1 MTTLPEKVLCAEGL
15 TVEFRTRGGLVR
27 VVDDVSFELRAGE
40 TLGVVGESGSGK
52 SVSMLAL
59 LGLIRDGNAVVSGR
73 VLFDG
78 QDLLALPAKN
88 MRDYRGDK
96 IAMIFQDPMTSL
108 NPVYRVGWQI
118 AEQIRQHRRVGMRA
132 ARRRAVELLETVG
145 IPSPGTRARDY
156 PHQFSGGMRQ
166 RVMIAM
172 ALSCEPDVLIA
183 DEPTTAL
190 DVSVQAQ
197 ILRIIRDLS
206 ARTGTSVILITH
218 DLGVLAG
225 IASRVQVMYAGRIV
239 EQAPTAQ
246 LFARPQHPYTVGLLG
261 SIPRLDV
268 PRPARLP
275 SIEGLP
281 PLAADLGP
289 GCAFAPRCPDAEAVC
304 LEQRP
309 VLLPSA
315 QEHFDACLLR
325 HASTPDEKRTA

>member
-1 MTTLPEKVLCAEGL
+1 MTTLIAEGL
-15 TVEFRTRGGLVR
+15 TVEFRTPGGLVR
-27 VVDDVSFELRAGE
+27 VVDDVSFELPAGE

-52 SVSMLAL
+52 SVAMLAL
-59 LGLIRDGNAVVSGR
+59 LGLIRGDNAIVRGR
-73 VLFDG
+73 VFFDG
-78 QDLLALPAKN
+78 QDLLALPPKR
-88 MRDYRGDK
+88 MRAYRGEK

-118 AEQIRQHRRVGMRA
+118 AEQIRQHRRTTARA
-132 ARRRAVELLETVG
+132 ARRRAVELLDLVG
-145 IPSPGTRARDY
+145 IPGPEARARDY

-172 ALSCEPDVLIA
+172 ALSCDPDILIA

-197 ILRIIRDLS
+197 ILRLVRDLS

-239 EQAPTAQ
+239 ERAPTAQ
-246 LFARPQHPYTVGLLG
+246 LFARPRHPYTVGLLG
-261 SIPRLDV
+261 SIPRLDA

-281 PLAADLGP
+281 PLAADVGP
-289 GCAFAPRCPDAEAVC
+289 GCAFAPRCPSAEAMCVQ
-304 LEQRP
+304 QRP

-315 QEHFDACLLR
+315 AEHFDACLVRQAQL
-325 HASTPDEKRTA
+325 PDGKRTA

>member
-1 MTTLPEKVLCAEGL
+1 MTTLVVDGL
-15 TVEFRTRGGLVR
+15 TVEFRGPDGPVR
-27 VVDDVSFELRAGE
+27 VVDDVSFELSAGE
-40 TLGVVGESGSGK
+40 TLGVAGESGSGK
-52 SVSMLAL
+52 SVTMLAM
-59 LGLIRDGNAVVSGR
+59 LGLIRDAGAVVTGR

-78 QDLLALPAKN
+78 QDLLALPEN
-88 MRDYRGDK
+88 RLRDYRGDRV
-96 IAMIFQDPMTSL
+96 AMIFQDPMTSL

-118 AEQIRQHRRVGMRA
+118 AEQIRRHRRIGARA
-132 ARRRAVELLETVG
+132 ARRRAAELLELVG
-145 IPSPGTRARDY
+145 IPSPGARARDY

-197 ILRIIRDLS
+197 ILRIIRDLGT
-206 ARTGTSVILITH
+206 RTGTGVIMITH

-239 EQAPTAQ
+239 EQAPTAR
-246 LFARPQHPYTVGLLG
+246 LFARPRHPYTIGLLG
-261 SIPRLDV
+261 SIPRLDL

-289 GCAFAPRCPDAEAVC
+289 GCAFAPRCREAEDLC
-304 LEQRP
+304 LRHRP
-309 VLLPSA
+309 TLLPTA
-315 QEHFDACLLR
+315 GTGPPDHLDACLLR
-325 HASTPDEKRTA
+325 HSPLPDEKRTA

>member
-1 MTTLPEKVLCAEGL
+1 M
-15 TVEFRTRGGLVR
+15 
-27 VVDDVSFELRAGE
+27 
-40 TLGVVGESGSGK
+40 
-52 SVSMLAL
+52 
-59 LGLIRDGNAVVSGR
+59 
-73 VLFDG
+73 
-78 QDLLALPAKN
+78 
-88 MRDYRGDK
+88 
-96 IAMIFQDPMTSL
+96 
-108 NPVYRVGWQI
+108 YRVGWQI
-118 AEQIRQHRRVGMRA
+118 AEQIRQHQRIGIRA
-132 ARRRAVELLETVG
+132 ARRRAVELLDLVG
-145 IPSPGTRARDY
+145 IPSPDARARDY

-246 LFARPQHPYTVGLLG
+246 LFARPRHPYTVGLLG

-289 GCAFAPRCPDAEAVC
+289 GCAFAPRCPEAEAVC
-304 LEQRP
+304 VRKRP

-315 QEHFDACLLR
+315 AEHLDACLLR
-325 HASTPDEKRTA
+325 HASPPDEKRTA

>member
-1 MTTLPEKVLCAEGL
+1 MTTLSAEGL
-15 TVEFRTRGGLVR
+15 TVEFRTPDGLVR
-27 VVDDVSFELRAGE
+27 VVDDVSFELAEGE
-40 TLGVVGESGSGK
+40 TLGVAGESGSGK
-52 SVSMLAL
+52 TVAMLAL
-59 LGLIRDGNAVVSGR
+59 LGLLREGDAIVSGR

-78 QDLLALPAKN
+78 QDLLALPAK
-88 MRDYRGDK
+88 RLRAYRGDR

-108 NPVYRVGWQI
+108 NPVHRVGWQI
-118 AEQIRQHRRVGMRA
+118 AEQIRQHRRSGKRA
-132 ARRRAVELLETVG
+132 ALRRAVELLDLVG
-145 IPSPGTRARDY
+145 IPSPDARARDY

-172 ALSCEPDVLIA
+172 ALSCDPGVLIA

-197 ILRIIRDLS
+197 ILRLIRDLS
-206 ARTGTSVILITH
+206 ARTGTSVVLITH

-246 LFARPQHPYTVGLLG
+246 LFARPRHPYTVGLLG
-261 SIPRLDV
+261 SIPRLDA

-275 SIEGLP
+275 SIKGLP

-289 GCAFAPRCPDAEAVC
+289 GCAFAPRCPDAEARCVR
-304 LEQRP
+304 QRP
-309 VLLPSA
+309 ALLPSA
-315 QEHFDACLLR
+315 LEHFDACLLR
-325 HASTPDEKRTA
+325 HTPVPDEKRTA

>member
-1 MTTLPEKVLCAEGL
+1 MTTLVVDGL
-15 TVEFRTRGGLVR
+15 TVEFHGPNGPVR
-27 VVDDVSFELRAGE
+27 VVDDVSFELSAGE

-52 SVSMLAL
+52 SITMLAV
-59 LGLIRDGNAVVSGR
+59 LGLIRDTRAIVTGR

-78 QDLLALPAKN
+78 RDLLALPGN
-88 MRDYRGDK
+88 RMRDYRGSR

-118 AEQIRQHRRVGMRA
+118 AEQILRHQRIGARA
-132 ARRRAVELLETVG
+132 ARRRAVELLDLVG
-145 IPSPGTRARDY
+145 VPGPETRARDY

-172 ALSCEPDVLIA
+172 ALSCEPDILIA

-239 EQAPTAQ
+239 ERAPTAE
-246 LFARPQHPYTVGLLG
+246 LFATPRHPYTIGLLG

-281 PLAADLGP
+281 PPAAEIGP
-289 GCAFAPRCPDAEAVC
+289 GCAFAPRCRDAEDVC
-304 LEQRP
+304 VRHRP
-309 VLLPSA
+309 VLLPA
-315 QEHFDACLLR
+315 AGPDPPEHFDACLLR
-325 HASTPDEKRTA
+325 HAPLQDGKGTA

>member
-1 MTTLPEKVLCAEGL
+1 MTTLSAEGL
-15 TVEFRTRGGLVR
+15 TVEFRTRNGLVR
-27 VVDDVSFELRAGE
+27 VVDDVSFSLPEGE

-52 SVSMLAL
+52 SVTMLAL
-59 LGLIRDGNAVVSGR
+59 LGLIRDSNAIVRGR

-78 QDLLALPAKN
+78 RDLLALPPK
-88 MRDYRGDK
+88 RRREYRGSR

-118 AEQIRQHRRVGMRA
+118 AEQICHHQRGGMRA
-132 ARRRAVELLETVG
+132 ARRRAVELLGLVG
-145 IPSPGTRARDY
+145 IPSPDARARDY

-206 ARTGTSVILITH
+206 ARSGTSVVLITH

-225 IASRVQVMYAGRIV
+225 IASRIQVMYAGRIV

-246 LFARPQHPYTVGLLG
+246 LFAHPRHPYTVGLLG

-268 PRPARLP
+268 PRPPRLP

-281 PLAADLGP
+281 PLAADIGP
-289 GCAFAPRCPDAEAVC
+289 GCAFAPRCPDAQAVC
-304 LEQRP
+304 VQQRP

-315 QEHFDACLLR
+315 AEHFHACLLR
-325 HASTPDEKRTA
+325 HAPSPDEKRTA

>member
-1 MTTLPEKVLCAEGL
+1 MTTLPEKVLSAEGL

-78 QDLLALPAKN
+78 QDLLALPAKS

-118 AEQIRQHRRVGMRA
+118 AEQIRQHRRIGMRA
-132 ARRRAVELLETVG
+132 ARRRAVELLEMVG
-145 IPSPGTRARDY
+145 IPSPGARARDY

-281 PLAADLGP
+281 PLASDLGP